1 MNSTLQKKILKSLL
15 AQRGII
21 NNITILTLL
30 SLQTNRSYNIMT
42 LLACEIHLHKNNM
55 YTCTVKIV
63 ITAYRLPE
71 LLVYKS
77 KEKMYI

>member
-1 MNSTLQKKILKSLL
+1 MNSTLQKKILKSFL

-42 LLACEIHLHKNNM
+42 LLACEIHLHK
-55 YTCTVKIV
+55 CTVKIV

>member
-1 MNSTLQKKILKSLL
+1 MNSTLQKKILKSFL

-42 LLACEIHLHKNNM
+42 
-55 YTCTVKIV
+55 
-63 ITAYRLPE
+63 
-71 LLVYKS
+71 
-77 KEKMYI
+77 